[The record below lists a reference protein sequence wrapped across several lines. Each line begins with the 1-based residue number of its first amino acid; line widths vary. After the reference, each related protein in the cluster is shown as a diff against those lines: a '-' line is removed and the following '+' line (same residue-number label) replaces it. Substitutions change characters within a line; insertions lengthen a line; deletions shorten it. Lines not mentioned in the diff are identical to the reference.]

1 MMIMI
6 CSSLFLDPL
15 PTRSDLIHSS
25 LSVWTKGRVVDNSGS
40 GVPLSLTGTGG
51 FSNKHLI

>member
-1 MMIMI
+1 MIMI